1 MRCQLPCSGEMR
13 SSSPVVLFIRLVK
26 NPVKWSVPSQYE
38 YPSPSVRPLG
48 AITCTVGEGCG

>member
-1 MRCQLPCSGEMR
+1 MR